1 MSFSNTISTGNLDI
15 DINKTSTQNHSPNED
30 VQFVIRKLFNT
41 LVNTNHF
48 DLSKPEYFG
57 KENKEEREMP
67 ISLDFIKIA
76 NEYNIV
82 RLTQGKGQGL
92 NIYSQNNKSNSIYI
106 SGDTYGN
113 INNDGI
119 QIYVDKKLVGKIN
132 KNTYK
137 HFKAKMLRENPQEYD
152 EFEKTF
158 INDLLKLLE
167 NVKNYI

>member
-1 MSFSNTISTGNLDI
+1 
-15 DINKTSTQNHSPNED
+15 
-30 VQFVIRKLFNT
+30 
-41 LVNTNHF
+41 
-48 DLSKPEYFG
+48 
-57 KENKEEREMP
+57 MP

-119 QIYVDKKLVGKIN
+119 QIYVNKKLIGKIN
-132 KNTYK
+132 RNTYK
-137 HFKAKMLRENPQEYD
+137 HFKAQMLRQNLQKYD
-152 EFEKTF
+152 EFEKIF
-158 INDLLKLLE
+158 LSDFSRLLE
-167 NVKNYI
+167 DAKKYF

>member
-1 MSFSNTISTGNLDI
+1 
-15 DINKTSTQNHSPNED
+15 
-30 VQFVIRKLFNT
+30 
-41 LVNTNHF
+41 
-48 DLSKPEYFG
+48 
-57 KENKEEREMP
+57 MP

-119 QIYVDKKLVGKIN
+119 QIYVNKKLVGKIN
-132 KNTYK
+132 RNTYK
-137 HFKAKMLRENPQEYD
+137 HFKAKTLRQNLQKYD

-158 INDLLKLLE
+158 LSDFSSLLE
-167 NVKNYI
+167 DAKKYF

>member
-1 MSFSNTISTGNLDI
+1 MKMFS
-15 DINKTSTQNHSPNED
+15 
-30 VQFVIRKLFNT
+30 
-41 LVNTNHF
+41 
-48 DLSKPEYFG
+48 
-57 KENKEEREMP
+57 
-67 ISLDFIKIA
+67 
-76 NEYNIV
+76 
-82 RLTQGKGQGL
+82 
-92 NIYSQNNKSNSIYI
+92 SQNNKSNSIYI

-158 INDLLKLLE
+158 INDFFKLLE